1 MNIHRH
7 IPIDAQLRGAQL
19 LTKCQEC
26 GGKICRPLLQPE
38 AEWREVVMKE
48 RYALILITA
57 ELDYLTADGEES
69 EESGW
74 EAVTESLTTYIS
86 GFQRF
91 NNSPEPTARFIEWE
105 EESDV

>member
-1 MNIHRH
+1 MHRH
-7 IPIDAQLRGAQL
+7 TPIDAQLRGAQF

-74 EAVTESLTTYIS
+74 EAVAESLTTYMS
-86 GFQRF
+86 RFQKF
-91 NNSPEPTARFIEWE
+91 NNSEEPIAQFIEWE
-105 EESDV
+105 ESDGA